1 MEGKFVKEF
10 LAKTNPKESIKEHTD
25 KLLENFNLL
34 KLTYPNLNLD
44 WDMLYTAC
52 LYHDLGKINKKF
64 QEKLLNGKINN
75 LEIPHGILSLAFID
89 YEDLEGK
96 GYTVEDI
103 SVLFHAVGYH
113 HDRNLDFSIKDVNNE
128 IKLMKDDIEHFKYSK
143 LDELILNDTIEVEFF
158 ILKDRIYKRNGE
170 KKFFKYVMLKGL
182 LNRIDYAASA
192 HLPVEN
198 KNDFLLDRM
207 EVMLSNWKIEN
218 PRAEWNELQKFMI
231 KNRNQNTIV
240 AAQTGMGKTEAGLLW
255 IGDNK
260 GFFTLPLKTAI
271 NSIYKRIITNIVT
284 DDFSKKVGLLHSGIM
299 SMYLNTQKETDSEID
314 VQEYYDKTKQLS
326 LPLTVC
332 TMDQIFDFV
341 YRYKGFESKLATLSY
356 SKVVIDE
363 IQMYSPELLSYLIV
377 GIKYITQMG
386 GKFSVLT
393 ATLPKFIVET
403 LQNEGIEFN
412 SPENGPFIDMSMNRH
427 SVNILKDNINAEYVK
442 KLYKKNK
449 VLVICNTVKKAQE
462 IYNELK
468 ANKLENTNLLHSR
481 FIAKDRKDKE
491 DEILNL
497 GKKESKEY
505 GIWISTQIVEASLD
519 IDFDILITELSDL
532 AGLFQRMGRC
542 YRNRQL
548 VDDAFNC
555 HVFVGTDDKKCS
567 GVGTIID
574 KDIFCLSRNSIV
586 NKKGIFTEQEK
597 MDLVNIVYSID
608 SLKHTKYYEDLH
620 ESMDYLKGIED
631 FEKEKS
637 EIQKIFRNIDSET
650 VIPMDIYEKNADVIN
665 ECISA
670 INKKYDK
677 DMDEKDRAKLK
688 CSKIDSRDAIMGF
701 TVNVRGYEVEEFK
714 EKLLK
719 ISKYES
725 IPIVRCKYDDEI
737 GVVFLKED
745 KNKNSKANN
754 IF

>member
-1 MEGKFVKEF
+1 MKEF
-10 LAKTNPKESIKEHTD
+10 LAKTNPKESIQEHTD

-52 LYHDLGKINKKF
+52 LYHDLGKINKRF
-64 QEKLLNGKINN
+64 QDKLLTGKINN
-75 LEIPHGILSLAFID
+75 SEIPHGILSMAFID
-89 YEDLEGK
+89 YEDLEEK
-96 GYTVEDI
+96 GYTSEDI
-103 SVLFHAVGYH
+103 SILFHAIGYH
-113 HDRNLDFSIKDVNNE
+113 HDRKLDFSIKDVDDE
-128 IKLMKDDIEHFKYSK
+128 IELMKDDVEHFKYSNLK
-143 LDELILNDTIEVEFF
+143 NLMLNDTIEVEFF
-158 ILKDRIYKRNGE
+158 VLKDRIYKKNGE
-170 KKFFKYVMLKGL
+170 EKFFKYIMIKGL

-198 KNDFLLDRM
+198 KNAFLLDRM
-207 EVMLSNWKIEN
+207 EGLLNNWKITN

-231 KNRNQNTIV
+231 SNRNQNTIV

-255 IGDNK
+255 IGDGK
-260 GFFTLPLKTAI
+260 GFFVLPLKTAI
-271 NSIYKRIITNIVT
+271 NSIYKRIITNIIT
-284 DDFSKKVGLLHSGIM
+284 NDFSKKVGLLHSNIM
-299 SMYLNTQKETDSEID
+299 NMYLDTQKETGSEID
-314 VQEYYDKTKQLS
+314 VQEYFERTKQLS

-341 YRYKGFESKLATLSY
+341 YRYKGFEPKLATLAY

-412 SPENGPFIDMSMNRH
+412 SPQNGPFIDMSMNRH
-427 SVNILKDNINAEYVK
+427 SINVIKDNINAEYVK

-462 IYNELK
+462 VYKELK
-468 ANKLENTNLLHSR
+468 VNKLENINLLHSR
-481 FIAKDRKDKE
+481 FIATDRKDKE
-491 DEILNL
+491 EEISKL

-548 VDDAFNC
+548 VDDVLNC

-574 KDIFCLSRNSIV
+574 KDIFCLSRKSIV

-597 MDLVNIVYSID
+597 MDLVNLVYSIN
-608 SLKHTKYYEDLH
+608 SLKHTKYYKDLH
-620 ESMDYLKGIED
+620 KSMDYLKSIED
-631 FEKEKS
+631 FEKQKP
-637 EIQKIFRNIDSET
+637 EIQKIFRNIDSES
-650 VIPMDIYEKNADVIN
+650 VIPIGIYEKNADVIK
-665 ECISA
+665 ECIST

-677 DMDEKDRAKLK
+677 NMDEKDRTKLK
-688 CSKIDSRDAIMGF
+688 YRKIDSRNTIMGF
-701 TVNVRGYEVEEFK
+701 TVNIRGYEVEEFK
-714 EKLLK
+714 EQLLK
-719 ISKYES
+719 INKYES
-725 IPIVRCKYDDEI
+725 IPIVKCKYDNKI

-754 IF
+754 MF